1 MAGLPI
7 ADARFSLPRKLP
19 FPPGMSPFRAG
30 GSIYRGF
37 VNFVNEHVPGGIER
51 VRDSFEEERRP
62 LGVFLTQDFH
72 AAARYD
78 VIPLPF
84 LGAEVARIRH
94 VSFEEQ
100 LREANRWNEARIGA
114 LYRTLL
120 SVMSADMLALALPR
134 AASILH
140 DFGKTRVRAAGKKR
154 VEGVRTG
161 VPEVLVRWL
170 AISTSSYIEAAISR
184 AGASQP
190 QVVFTEAEPDV
201 EVRGHPTYSMKFEVS
216 WS

>member
-1 MAGLPI
+1 VTGFPI
-7 ADARFSLPRKLP
+7 SDARFSLPRTPP
-19 FPPGMSPFRAG
+19 FPPGMSPFKVG

-37 VNFVNEHVPGGIER
+37 VNFVNEHVEGGISR
-51 VRDSFEEERRP
+51 VRDGMEGDQRP
-62 LGVFLTQDFH
+62 LGAFIMQDFH

-84 LGAEVARIRH
+84 LGTEVARIRH
-94 VSFEEQ
+94 ITFEEQ
-100 LREANRWNEARIGA
+100 LREANRWNEGRIGA

-120 SVMSADMLALALPR
+120 SVLSADMLALALPR
-134 AASILH
+134 AASILQ
-140 DFGKTRVRAAGKKR
+140 DFGKTRVRASGSKH

-170 AISTSSYIEAAISR
+170 AVSTSSYIEAALTR
-184 AGASQP
+184 AGANQP
-190 QVVFTEAEPDV
+190 HVVFTEAEPDV
-201 EVRGHPTYSMKFEVS
+201 EVRGQPTYAMKFEVS